1 VFLPQIILL
10 WSMFGYM
17 DFLIV
22 VKWNTN
28 YAGVEGQAPDIKSTM
43 VAMFL
48 GGEID
53 ATKLQFYTGQ
63 AYIQRILMVI
73 IFLCVPWMLCATP
86 YLTYYQRK
94 ARDQER
100 KVRGDFELQEI
111 EMGQGNKNEPQVKE
125 YQ

>member
-1 VFLPQIILL
+1 MFLPQIILL

-28 YAGVEGQAPDIKSTM
+28 YAGQEGKAPDIKSTM

-53 ATKLQFYTGQ
+53 
-63 AYIQRILMVI
+63 
-73 IFLCVPWMLCATP
+73 
-86 YLTYYQRK
+86 
-94 ARDQER
+94 
-100 KVRGDFELQEI
+100 
-111 EMGQGNKNEPQVKE
+111 
-125 YQ
+125 